1 MNVYLIKP
9 LFLSVLC
16 VAGLF
21 FADTT
26 VEAADFDPFGQD
38 TNDTAVFTNDFAGQ
52 GPVIPEIQ
60 FANND
65 ISMAFQIISDATGW
79 SIFPTEQV
87 GRAKI
92 SLWSKN
98 ITAKELL
105 DKVVTLAGFIYH
117 RRGNIISVMT
127 YDEYMQYHGLTR
139 QVITLRYADATSVAA
154 AVKPFLTRLGRCVV
168 HKETNTIVLY
178 EADANLE
185 SIIGITE
192 KLDTPAD
199 DIIIDV
205 VNLKYV
211 SCEVLAAILQQA
223 FAGQDK
229 TVKNKS
235 SGAVKSTGE
244 HGTTNISPEKAES
257 GTDMLLPC
265 KRVGIYAVSNNNQ
278 LVIVGTKSD
287 VEKVKNVVAKIDVY
301 GDNMMLEVIDLRFAD
316 CEMVAKTLQQVFG
329 MAQAQ
334 QGAKGAHERITRSA
348 RPITHAA
355 DEAEGE
361 LAVPQAEVGVYSTGR
376 TNQLIIKAFKADLE
390 KIKKLVAK
398 LDVFIEPTTKS
409 YSFTYVDAAEIYKGL
424 ERILDTYSRYGQA
437 YSGAGRTGQGGYRKE
452 SGITLVE
459 RTNSILLT
467 GPPSAHRIMT
477 SIKDSID
484 APGTYEAGLIKVY
497 KIQNADVQEIAT
509 TIRELIE
516 RRTEQEGKPG
526 EPQFEEASQ
535 GPPEPGQPEMA
546 ETEQFVPRIETKV
559 SVNKATNSVVVLAT
573 ARQHRELEKLI
584 KELDVRR
591 KQVLIKATIVEI
603 TSNDDTDFGVE
614 LDHIRGDG
622 VTFTSFGLSV
632 VDPVTGQRDIIVS
645 PGATAAVLRPN
656 RIQAIFKALQS
667 SGNARI
673 ESAPQILV
681 NDNAVGSIQSIVEEP
696 TTQTNFGE
704 ITTSTS
710 FAGFVEAGT
719 QFAITPHISEG
730 GYLRVEY
737 QIILNSF
744 GTKSTDPSIPPP
756 RSTSSIQSE
765 ATVPDG
771 ATIVVGGLQAV
782 HESKSIDKVPL
793 LGDIPLIGMVFRN
806 TIIRKQYI
814 TTYLFITP
822 TIMKNEDFSD
832 LKDATREALDQV
844 STDDDRTLSPKTIS
858 LK

>member
-1 MNVYLIKP
+1 MNVHLIKP
-9 LFLSVLC
+9 LCLSVLC

-21 FADTT
+21 FADMT
-26 VEAADFDPFGQD
+26 VEAVDFDPFGQD
-38 TNDTAVFTNDFAGQ
+38 TNDTALFTNDFAGQ

-87 GRAKI
+87 SRAKI

-154 AVKPFLTRLGRCVV
+154 AIKPFLTKLGRCVV

-192 KLDTPAD
+192 KLDTPAE

-211 SCEVLAAILQQA
+211 GCEGLAAILQQA

-235 SGAVKSTGE
+235 PGAVKSAGE
-244 HGTTNISPEKAES
+244 HKSTNVAPGKAES
-257 GTDMLLPC
+257 VPDMLLPS

-287 VEKVKNVVAKIDVY
+287 VEKVKSVIAMIDVY
-301 GDNMMLEVIDLRFAD
+301 GDNMILEVIDLKFAD
-316 CEMVAKTLQQVFG
+316 SQMVAKTLEQVFG

-334 QGAKGAHERITRSA
+334 QGAKDARERITPPA

-355 DEAEGE
+355 GEAEGE
-361 LAVPQAEVGVYSTGR
+361 LAVPQAQVGIYSIGR
-376 TNQLIIKAFKADLE
+376 ANQLIIKAFKTDLE
-390 KIKKLVAK
+390 KIKKLIAE
-398 LDVFIEPTTKS
+398 LDVFIEPTTRS
-409 YSFTYVDAAEIYKGL
+409 YHFTYVDAAEIYKGL
-424 ERILDTYSRYGQA
+424 ERILDAYSRHGQA
-437 YSGAGRTGQGGYRKE
+437 YSGAGQTGYRKE

-484 APGTYEAGLIKVY
+484 TPGTYEAGLIKIY

-526 EPQFEEASQ
+526 EPQFEEAAQES
-535 GPPEPGQPEMA
+535 PEPGQPEMA

-603 TSNDDTDFGVE
+603 TMNDDTDFGVE

-656 RIQAIFKALQS
+656 RVQAIFKALQS

-704 ITTSTS
+704 TTTSTS

-832 LKDATREALDQV
+832 LKDATREALDHV
-844 STDDDRTLSPKTIS
+844 STDDNRTPSPKTIS
-858 LK
+858 LE